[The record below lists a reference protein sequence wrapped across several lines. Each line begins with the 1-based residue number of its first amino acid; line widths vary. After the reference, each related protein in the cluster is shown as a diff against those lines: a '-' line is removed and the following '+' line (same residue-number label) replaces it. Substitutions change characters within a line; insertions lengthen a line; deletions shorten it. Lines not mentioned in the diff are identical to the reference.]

1 MKTEDIM
8 SLATVS
14 SKGQITLPAKIR
26 QKLGIRSKDKVQFF
40 VRDNEIVIKTLRSFR
55 ELRGSI
61 APRKGDERKAVRDAV
76 ARHVM
81 EVSD

>member
-1 MKTEDIM
+1 M

-26 QKLGIRSKDKVQFF
+26 SKLGIRSKDKVQFL
-40 VRDNEIVIKTLRSFR
+40 VRNNEIIVRPLKSFR

-61 APRKGDERKAVRDAV
+61 APKKGDQRKIMRDAV

-81 EVSD
+81 EMND

>member
-1 MKTEDIM
+1 M

-26 QKLGIRSKDKVQFF
+26 AILGIRSKDKVQFII
-40 VRDNEIVIKTLRSFR
+40 RDNEIVIKPLRSFR
-55 ELRGSI
+55 ELRGTI
-61 APRKGDERKAVRDAV
+61 KPKKGGPRKVARDAV

-81 EVSD
+81 ELPK